1 MMHEYDSA
9 VKEIPI
15 TNKQDWLEN
24 RLLDVTSTE
33 VSALF
38 NVNPYQTEFELY
50 NQKKDKVVINIE
62 DNDRMA
68 WGRRLEDSIAQGCAE
83 SQGWDVE
90 PFDVY
95 LSNKN
100 TRMGSSFDYKIVG
113 QGSLGIMEVKN
124 VDSMVYRTK
133 WVDDGN
139 GHIEAPPHIE
149 MQLQHQL
156 HVANVSWGCIAALV
170 GGNTQ
175 KLIVRAR
182 NKEVGEMLETK
193 VKEFWERV
201 KSGTAPNIDYLRDS
215 EYMIKKLYNDADAGT
230 ICMADEDMDKLVDDY
245 NTINRDCKGLERQKD
260 AIKAKILE
268 KSGGASKIVSDYG
281 TINCGM
287 TKGSQGKYITQDMV
301 GTYINPKKGFRQFRF
316 NQPKGAN

>member
-1 MMHEYDSA
+1 M
-9 VKEIPI
+9 V
-15 TNKQDWLEN
+15 
-24 RLLDVTSTE
+24 V
-33 VSALF
+33 
-38 NVNPYQTEFELY
+38 VNL
-50 NQKKDKVVINIE
+50 E
-62 DNDRMA
+62 DNERMA

-95 LSNKN
+95 LSNSN

-113 QGSLGIMEVKN
+113 EGSLGIMEVKN

-156 HVANVSWGCIAALV
+156 HVADISWGCIVALV

-175 KLIVRAR
+175 KIIIRDR
-182 NKEVGEMLETK
+182 NKKMGEILETK

-201 KSGTAPNIDYLRDS
+201 KSGTAPDIDYLRDS
-215 EYMIKKLYNDADAGT
+215 EYMICLLYT
-230 ICMADEDMDKLVDDY
+230 SPSP
-245 NTINRDCKGLERQKD
+245 RD
-260 AIKAKILE
+260 
-268 KSGGASKIVSDYG
+268 S
-281 TINCGM
+281 
-287 TKGSQGKYITQDMV
+287 
-301 GTYINPKKGFRQFRF
+301 
-316 NQPKGAN
+316 